1 MNLVQRRR
9 ILLGC
14 VSTLLLLV
22 MAGVSTI
29 TAPRAS
35 AQVQAA
41 AHASSPDHIRAGR
54 YQVTLFVQSGPNAGK
69 RETGFYWIGEDG
81 SVRVQMDV
89 GIGHGT
95 LFPAGVVC
103 GPLLMSFR
111 GPLPVPSPGESADVT
126 ITLMVTSIGERAFTA
141 QGYGVEYADG
151 VPHIQQLTFHLL
163 SIATWAS

>member
-1 MNLVQRRR
+1 MKMFHRRR
-9 ILLGC
+9 ILMGC

-22 MAGVSTI
+22 VAGISTI

-41 AHASSPDHIRAGR
+41 AHAPAPDQIRAGR

-95 LFPAGVVC
+95 LFTAGVVR

-111 GPLPVPSPGESADVT
+111 GPLPVPSPGENGDVT
-126 ITLMVTSIGERAFTA
+126 ITLIITSIGTRAFTA
-141 QGYGVEYADG
+141 QGYGVEYEQN
-151 VPHIQQLTFHLL
+151 VPHIQHLKFNL
-163 SIATWAS
+163 FSIAVLAS